1 MDGAA
6 WSSMYVGL
14 HPGPAWVRERGGKG
28 VGMSLFT
35 PQIRGKCYVIV
46 VATYYYES
54 DGHLLAK
61 ERVWARCQVAT
72 PGESVDVA
80 HIHESGGRS
89 ALDDRRISHPDPKRG
104 RGVVENSAAAPRI
117 SSQQFVRLRHAEVG
131 AMSDLRG
138 DNCARTDRST
148 RVAWSEEV
156 WLGSRAEC
164 GARGA
169 EKR

>member
-1 MDGAA
+1 MGARKK
-6 WSSMYVGL
+6 GQ
-14 HPGPAWVRERGGKG
+14 GGG
-28 VGMSLFT
+28 DVPVLPHRS
-35 PQIRGKCYVIV
+35 QITGKCYVIV

-131 AMSDLRG
+131 AMSDLLG

-156 WLGSRAEC
+156 WLGRSGRRV
-164 GARGA
+164 GLPA
-169 EKR
+169 EKRN